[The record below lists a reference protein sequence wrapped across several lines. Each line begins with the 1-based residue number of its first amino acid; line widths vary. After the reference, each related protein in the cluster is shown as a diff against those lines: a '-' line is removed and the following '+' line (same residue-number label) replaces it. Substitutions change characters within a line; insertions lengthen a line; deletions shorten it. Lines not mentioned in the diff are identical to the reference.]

1 MSTTFTWTLK
11 LKVGRHSDGEKT
23 KQNTSKKKEAWSK
36 SGRFEEVPT
45 DRMRTVGEQGGEP
58 EMTESSEVRTA
69 SMTAQAIAAD
79 SRTTNGLLLILVLCM
94 SGLMPEQL
102 STLCGL

>member
-1 MSTTFTWTLK
+1 
-11 LKVGRHSDGEKT
+11 
-23 KQNTSKKKEAWSK
+23 
-36 SGRFEEVPT
+36 
-45 DRMRTVGEQGGEP
+45 
-58 EMTESSEVRTA
+58 MTEGTEVRTA